1 MRNLWQG
8 AAAIAL
14 VSGAL
19 TACASPH
26 YPVREGE
33 AAGPPP
39 LTMPKP
45 RYPTTDTAPA
55 AAPAQD
61 AAADAAPAPPP
72 SAAPVSPVDSQ
83 PLPPPSVSPPAAAA
97 SAAPASAT
105 SPAEPPPP
113 EPRTADNSPSA
124 SKLATTPV
132 STEPTPVPAAMP
144 AAAPPASAPPVSSPP
159 ASSPPA
165 AAPPAAAAPDAAPPP
180 AATPPPAEPDAT
192 PKVVT
197 HDEPAPPP
205 AAATP
210 AREAA
215 ATVPAPHRAPPK
227 FAVAGEVVAA
237 SGIFQNYEVQRGDH
251 IDELARAFKTTRSV
265 IVEANG
271 HLRPPYRLH
280 PGEILKVPVASAYV
294 AQSGDTLA
302 SVARRFGVEAGE
314 LAQLNHISQREP
326 LRPGERIGLPSSM
339 HDRGPLRVSNG
350 EYAEASPRQTY
361 APPPSYAHTPPD
373 APPPPSA
380 SHGLTAETPTQAP
393 PTAIRSTPPGGYVTQ
408 PPARTTAEAAA
419 ALSDTQVSQA
429 AHGRFVWPLHG
440 QIAAAFGP
448 KGLGQRNDG
457 IDIKAPQG
465 QSVRAAAAGQVVY
478 AGDQVKGGF
487 GNLVLIE
494 HSDGWFTAYAHLDKI
509 SVKMMD
515 HVDQGQEV
523 GLVGMSGDAIAP
535 ELHFEIRYHPAPGVK
550 TQPVDP
556 VLALPP
562 A

>member
-1 MRNLWQG
+1 MRNLWCG

-45 RYPTTDTAPA
+45 KYPTEGAAPAVAPA
-55 AAPAQD
+55 ARPAAESAP
-61 AAADAAPAPPP
+61 PPPP
-72 SAAPVSPVDSQ
+72 SAAPVAPVDSQ
-83 PLPPPSVSPPAAAA
+83 PLPPLASPSSAPSAAAA
-97 SAAPASAT
+97 SSATAASVNTSSEPPPASAQLT
-105 SPAEPPPP
+105 LA
-113 EPRTADNSPSA
+113 SA
-124 SKLATTPV
+124 PVASGPLAATPV
-132 STEPTPVPAAMP
+132 STEPTPTPTAMP
-144 AAAPPASAPPVSSPP
+144 ASPAGAPA
-159 ASSPPA
+159 PA
-165 AAPPAAAAPDAAPPP
+165 AAAAPPP
-180 AATPPPAEPDAT
+180 AAAATPPPAVQPDAT
-192 PKVVT
+192 PRIVS
-197 HDEPAPPP
+197 HDQPAAPPT
-205 AAATP
+205 AAAP

-215 ATVPAPHRAPPK
+215 ATVPAPQRAPPR
-227 FAVAGEVVAA
+227 FAVAGEVVEA
-237 SGIFQNYEVQRGDH
+237 SGIFENYEVQRGDH

-271 HLRPPYRLH
+271 RLRPPYRLL

-302 SVARRFGVEAGE
+302 SIGRRFDADPGE
-314 LAQLNHISQREP
+314 LAQLNHLSAREP
-326 LRPGERIGLPSSM
+326 LRAGQRIGLPSSM
-339 HDRGPLRVSNG
+339 HDHGPLRVSNT
-350 EYAEASPRQTY
+350 EYAEASPPPRSY
-361 APPPSYAHTPPD
+361 APPSYARASTD
-373 APPPPSA
+373 AAPPATRS
-380 SHGLTAETPTQAP
+380 GLTPETPTQPP
-393 PTAIRSTPPGGYVTQ
+393 PTAIRSTPPSGYLTQ
-408 PPARTTAEAAA
+408 PPPRATTEAAP
-419 ALSDTQVSQA
+419 ALNDSQVTQA

-457 IDIKAPQG
+457 IDIKATQG
-465 QSVRAAAAGQVVY
+465 QSVHAAAAGQVVY